1 MVISGGLMSSNR
13 LQEKTKSS
21 ESNREQRKHYF
32 FPFLQ
37 KSFFEISKEIPL
49 AQGSFSI
56 YVPVANDTGHA
67 GQIHKRRSTLENPAN
82 PWLKVHVLAWMDKL
96 WQIFLEKRNGRKK
109 NKKKIWQKWDVL
121 VKGCQQQTPTCPSFS
136 SCFELQLSHSPDL
149 EVEFEKLMLSKRFMV
164 APQIKTD
171 DAFVCFFLLYIPIIP
186 GFITLLFPLHRFLAF
201 ALLSLHRPG
210 VVAMAV
216 ESAQMVGQLAFR
228 GRGSKA

>member
-1 MVISGGLMSSNR
+1 M
-13 LQEKTKSS
+13 
-21 ESNREQRKHYF
+21 
-32 FPFLQ
+32 
-37 KSFFEISKEIPL
+37 
-49 AQGSFSI
+49 
-56 YVPVANDTGHA
+56 
-67 GQIHKRRSTLENPAN
+67 
-82 PWLKVHVLAWMDKL
+82 
-96 WQIFLEKRNGRKK
+96 
-109 NKKKIWQKWDVL
+109 
-121 VKGCQQQTPTCPSFS
+121 
-136 SCFELQLSHSPDL
+136 SHSPDL

-171 DAFVCFFLLYIPIIP
+171 VAFVCFFLLYIPIIP